1 MDTCIYTQILNS
13 QIHIFAYI
21 HIMYAL
27 IHYLHT
33 YIHAHIHTVHE
44 ILYEAINASIIL
56 RVLTPEDTTVASLLG
71 EADGASALLR
81 GTLREGLVFK
91 ANSATCRYNFKAIS
105 NQFLLKHDG

>member
-1 MDTCIYTQILNS
+1 MHIYTNIIFTMHIYTYIRIQTS
-13 QIHIFAYI
+13 CMCSYATFIHSFI
-21 HIMYAL
+21 
-27 IHYLHT
+27 HT
-33 YIHAHIHTVHE
+33 YSTVHK
-44 ILYEAINASIIL
+44 ILIPIIL
-56 RVLTPEDTTVASLLG
+56 RVLTPENTTVASLLG

>member
-1 MDTCIYTQILNS
+1 M
-13 QIHIFAYI
+13 HIFAYI
-21 HIMYAL
+21 HIMYVL

-33 YIHAHIHTVHE
+33 YIHTHIYTV
-44 ILYEAINASIIL
+44 IYEAINASIIL

-71 EADGASALLR
+71 EADGPSALLR